1 MGASAQQSEEITPSP
16 TSRQQA
22 KEDDGR
28 VSTTDGSELTTGS
41 TRGDTT
47 WTSKA
52 DESNTAASCIA
63 TGEEEDQ
70 YNKDLTISPKKK
82 QQGRANARIEAVKAT
97 AKPAINSISLDK
109 LETAVL
115 IKKADGMPDV

>member
-1 MGASAQQSEEITPSP
+1 MGAAAQQSEEITPSP
-16 TSRQQA
+16 TSRQQT

-52 DESNTAASCIA
+52 DESNTAARCIA
-63 TGEEEDQ
+63 AGEEDQ

-82 QQGRANARIEAVKAT
+82 QQGRANARFEAVKAT